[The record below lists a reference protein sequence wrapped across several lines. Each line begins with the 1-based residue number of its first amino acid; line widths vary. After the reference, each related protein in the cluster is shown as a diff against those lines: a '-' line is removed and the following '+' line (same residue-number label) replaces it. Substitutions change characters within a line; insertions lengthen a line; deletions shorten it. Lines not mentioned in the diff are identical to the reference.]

1 MDPPPKKKSKKDI
14 LAENLIEMIDRN
26 PSSAALLLLTVVLL
40 PWSMDFVSP
49 SLKFLCVVLG
59 PHIWR
64 GTGTA
69 WRGTADW
76 MTQPILFVL
85 MNVMIFSIM
94 LSSGTISLASSENGD
109 NSREKH
115 SSSGMRFA
123 STKEQHNISK
133 SGLMRSQ
140 SISEELA
147 RKDSF
152 PSNPSFA
159 SQASEGGVS
168 SPLRHSRSLSLPL
181 TEAENWSTSS
191 FSISTSKQHQSPS
204 MQVQSVPET
213 YREEKLLHT
222 VENSSRFS
230 VQNEEEDEATFVNF
244 KPLMELEKKTA
255 YACVDPRRFKEEREA
270 NAVYIKP
277 YVEKKTANVS
287 IHPRHFKEANAVIIK
302 PVMNTEKKTAYGW
315 AARRGL
321 KEENKETSVDN
332 KPVLSVEKMIANAC
346 VEPQRLDWQNH
357 LPEQRSFMHTNST
370 SEALLEPR
378 TASTSSEKGSSSS
391 AFLQKR
397 RVVSDISSVA
407 VDNDNRSTSPS
418 DGGNINRA
426 VPVNEKDELN
436 VRIEAFLARHRRQR
450 QQEMIESLQQF
461 SGSKT
466 SRESKLL

>member
-1 MDPPPKKKSKKDI
+1 
-14 LAENLIEMIDRN
+14 
-26 PSSAALLLLTVVLL
+26 
-40 PWSMDFVSP
+40 
-49 SLKFLCVVLG
+49 
-59 PHIWR
+59 
-64 GTGTA
+64 
-69 WRGTADW
+69 
-76 MTQPILFVL
+76 
-85 MNVMIFSIM
+85 
-94 LSSGTISLASSENGD
+94 
-109 NSREKH
+109 
-115 SSSGMRFA
+115 
-123 STKEQHNISK
+123 
-133 SGLMRSQ
+133 
-140 SISEELA
+140 
-147 RKDSF
+147 
-152 PSNPSFA
+152 
-159 SQASEGGVS
+159 
-168 SPLRHSRSLSLPL
+168 
-181 TEAENWSTSS
+181 
-191 FSISTSKQHQSPS
+191 
-204 MQVQSVPET
+204 
-213 YREEKLLHT
+213 
-222 VENSSRFS
+222 
-230 VQNEEEDEATFVNF
+230 
-244 KPLMELEKKTA
+244 
-255 YACVDPRRFKEEREA
+255 
-270 NAVYIKP
+270 
-277 YVEKKTANVS
+277 
-287 IHPRHFKEANAVIIK
+287 
-302 PVMNTEKKTAYGW
+302 MNTEKKTAYGW